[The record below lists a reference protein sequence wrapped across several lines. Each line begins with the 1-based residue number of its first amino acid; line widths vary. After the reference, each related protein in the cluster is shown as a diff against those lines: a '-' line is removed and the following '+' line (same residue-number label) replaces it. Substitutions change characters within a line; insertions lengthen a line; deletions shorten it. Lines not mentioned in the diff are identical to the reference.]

1 MAKRSLTEESCN
13 DFRDKKRIRISLA
26 ESTSHGFNDFC
37 FSGDDDDEYEQEDCE
52 SSVGSNHPIF
62 DVILISDSEDDEVES
77 PSSKIDI
84 SSHEDITGDED
95 TQTGITLFRS
105 PAVAENQCGE
115 IEVTEK
121 KQKEGEEEEAGNW
134 WVEFG
139 SMIVDNNGFL
149 LGEYRRLDEELYV
162 NITADS

>member
-1 MAKRSLTEESCN
+1 MAKRSLTEESRN
-13 DFRDKKRIRISLA
+13 DFRDKKRILISSA
-26 ESTSHGFNDFC
+26 EITSHGFNDFC
-37 FSGDDDDEYEQEDCE
+37 FSGDDNNEYEHEDCE
-52 SSVGSNHPIF
+52 SSVGSNHPIL

-84 SSHEDITGDED
+84 TGDEVQE

-105 PAVAENQCGE
+105 PAVAENQCAE

-121 KQKEGEEEEAGNW
+121 KQKEGEEEEEGSW
-134 WVEFG
+134 WMEFG

>member
-13 DFRDKKRIRISLA
+13 DFRDKKRILISPA
-26 ESTSHGFNDFC
+26 EITSHGFNDFC
-37 FSGDDDDEYEQEDCE
+37 FSGDEYEQEDCE
-52 SSVGSNHPIF
+52 SSVGSNHPIL

-84 SSHEDITGDED
+84 SSHEDITGDELQE

-121 KQKEGEEEEAGNW
+121 KQKEGEEEEEGNW
-134 WVEFG
+134 WVEFS

-149 LGEYRRLDEELYV
+149 LGEFRRLDEELYV